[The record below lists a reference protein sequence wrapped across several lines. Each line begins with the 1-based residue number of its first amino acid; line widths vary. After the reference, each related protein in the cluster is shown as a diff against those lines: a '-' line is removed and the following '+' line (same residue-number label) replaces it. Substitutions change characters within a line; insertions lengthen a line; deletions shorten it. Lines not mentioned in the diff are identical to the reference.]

1 MNRIVPIVVTAAFLF
16 SAVMMSLKAQPN
28 PAMPMANAPQSQA
41 GPKTAEQVFKNIQVF
56 KGIPADQLIPTM
68 QFIAASLG
76 VECDFCHVE
85 RVFDKDDKK
94 PKQIARKMVEM
105 MVAINAD
112 NFDRHQQVTCYSC
125 HRGRAHPFAIPAVT
139 GDPTETVASINSLA
153 GPTMAPSEPP
163 PSDLPTADQ
172 LLDKYAQAAGGASA
186 IDKITSRV
194 MKGTIDFDGKSFP
207 IDVYCKAPDQR
218 ISYTHL
224 AQGDSVTAFNGHEGW
239 LAMTGRPPREMHG
252 SDLEAAA
259 IDADL
264 HLATH
269 LKEMFSHAEVRG
281 TEKIDDHPAY
291 VLVGKREGKPS
302 MLLYFDEQ
310 SGLLIRMV
318 RFADTA
324 VGLLPTQIDYA
335 DYKESDGVKVP
346 LRWTLSRA
354 EGRFTIQMSDLQQ
367 NVPVD
372 ESKFAKPPAPEPQKS
387 GGPADSH

>member
-1 MNRIVPIVVTAAFLF
+1 MNRIAPIAVAAAFLF

-28 PAMPMANAPQSQA
+28 PARPMANASQSQA
-41 GPKTAEQVFKNIQVF
+41 APKTAEQVFKNIQVF

-85 RVFDKDDKK
+85 RAFEKDDKK
-94 PKQIARKMVEM
+94 TKQTARKMVEM
-105 MVAINAD
+105 MAAINAD

-125 HRGRAHPFAIPAVT
+125 HRGNARPFAIPAVE
-139 GDPTETVASINSLA
+139 GDPTETVASINGLA
-153 GPTMAPSEPP
+153 GPTMTPPEPAPSN
-163 PSDLPTADQ
+163 LPAADQ
-172 LLDKYAQAAGGASA
+172 LLDKYVQAAGGASA

-194 MKGTIDFDGKSFP
+194 MKGTIDFEGKSFP
-207 IDVYCKAPDQR
+207 IDLYCKAPDQR
-218 ISYTHL
+218 ISYAHL
-224 AQGDSVTAFNGHEGW
+224 PQGDSVTAFNGHEGW
-239 LAMTGRPPREMHG
+239 LAMAGRPPREMHG

-281 TEKIDDHPAY
+281 TEKIDDHSAY
-291 VLVGKREGKPS
+291 VLVGKREAKPS

-310 SGLLIRMV
+310 SGLLVRMV
-318 RFADTA
+318 RFAETA

-346 LRWTLSRA
+346 LRWTLARA
-354 EGRFTIQMSDLQQ
+354 EGRFTIQINDLRQ

-372 ESKFAKPPAPEPQKS
+372 ESKFAKPPAQEGQKAE
-387 GGPADSH
+387 GPAGTH

>member
-1 MNRIVPIVVTAAFLF
+1 MNRIAPVVVTAAFVF
-16 SAVMMSLKAQPN
+16 SALMMNLKAQPRL
-28 PAMPMANAPQSQA
+28 AMQTAAQSQP

-56 KGIPADQLIPTM
+56 KGVPADQLIPTM

-76 VECDFCHVE
+76 VECDFCHVQGAFE
-85 RVFDKDDKK
+85 KDDKK

-112 NFDRHQQVTCYSC
+112 NFDRHRQVTCYSC
-125 HRGRAHPFAIPAVT
+125 HRGSARPFAIPSVMGEPA
-139 GDPTETVASINSLA
+139 ETAASINSLA
-153 GPTMAPSEPP
+153 GPTMAPPEPA
-163 PSDLPTADQ
+163 PSNVPAADQ
-172 LLDKYAQAAGGASA
+172 VLEKNVRASGGAPA

-194 MKGTIDFDGKSFP
+194 MKGTIDFSGKSFP

-218 ISYTHL
+218 ISLTHL
-224 AQGDSVTAFNGHEGW
+224 PQGDSVTAFNGHEGW
-239 LAMTGRPPREMHG
+239 LSMAGRPAREMHG

-264 HLATH
+264 HLPTH
-269 LKEMFSHAEVRG
+269 LKEMFGHAEVRG

-291 VLVGKREGKPS
+291 VLVGQREGKPP
-302 MLLYFDEQ
+302 MLLYFDQE
-310 SGLLIRMV
+310 SGLLVRMV
-318 RFADTA
+318 RFANTA

-346 LRWTLSRA
+346 LQWTLSRP
-354 EGRFTIQMSDLQQ
+354 EGRFTIQISEIQQ

-372 ESKFAKPPAPEPQKS
+372 ESRFAKPPAPEAPKA
-387 GGPADSH
+387 GGPSGSH